1 MIFSI
6 IKDKVGVRRLADMKF
21 GQLFV
26 SKSRPGLVCARVRR
40 INDLVDISRCGPGAN
55 HVVVIADDD
64 EYNTQD
70 TYLPTGTMFELDR
83 GTEVELVEWADG
95 APAFVK

>member
-1 MIFSI
+1 MILLI
-6 IKDKVGVRRLADMKF
+6 YPGV
-21 GQLFV
+21 V
-26 SKSRPGLVCARVRR
+26 LVL
-40 INDLVDISRCGPGAN
+40 IML
-55 HVVVIADDD
+55 VIADDD